1 MDVSH
6 KVETE
11 EMIMTEKLLENRK
24 KGMAALLLNLL
35 GLLLA
40 IAVMVV
46 GIVLAETGKSPVF
59 GTVMGI
65 LGLVGLLLGW
75 IPLVGFLVGLILN
88 ILGTVVDV
96 YAVAG
101 VILTLLVYFKI
112 IKE

>member
-1 MDVSH
+1 
-6 KVETE
+6 
-11 EMIMTEKLLENRK
+11 MTEKLLENRK

-75 IPLVGFLVGLILN
+75 IPLIGIVVGLILK
-88 ILGTVVDV
+88 IAGIIIDV
-96 YAVAG
+96 YAIAG
-101 VILTLLVYFKI
+101 IVLTLLTYFKVL
-112 IKE
+112 